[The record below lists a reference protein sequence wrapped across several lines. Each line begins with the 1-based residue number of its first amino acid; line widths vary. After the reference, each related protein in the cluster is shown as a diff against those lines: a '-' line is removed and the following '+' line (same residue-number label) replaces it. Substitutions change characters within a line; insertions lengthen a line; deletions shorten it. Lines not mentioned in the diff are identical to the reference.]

1 MTIAVTTRK
10 AGETVEWLKM
20 ISSCVV
26 HHTNQLT
33 AGKNYKCPERDPF
46 SPVRPTTSTSLI
58 VGSPPPLNSP
68 LARINAIAKKK
79 PLPQVPLRRSTSMI
93 GLRDQLAGAT
103 TATTATPTFTPKGST
118 TRKYNVTPIPPRP
131 PKPVPPTPATKPS
144 YASRYNTT
152 EDSDNNMDN
161 NHNNHND
168 YNTDN
173 IDTSTDSQ
181 ELPETRPRT
190 PKANRPPRP
199 PRPDLL
205 SPYLNGYG
213 SLKHKG
219 ANFKAAL
226 TTTMATT
233 THPTSV
239 ATQPTAYGKVISRS
253 SPSHREKEKEKE
265 TEQEGC
271 TSSPIVGS
279 PPPPR
284 PPPFARGILSS
295 SSPAIYQLPSIC
307 SSSDMLRVLLINP
320 PHI

>member
-239 ATQPTAYGKVISRS
+239 ATQPTAYGTVMSRS

-265 TEQEGC
+265 KETDEEGSNPS
-271 TSSPIVGS
+271 TPIVGS

-284 PPPFARGILSS
+284 PPPPHPFARGILSS
-295 SSPAIYQLPSIC
+295 SSPALYQLPSIC
-307 SSSDMLRVLLINP
+307 SSSDMLKVL
-320 PHI
+320 